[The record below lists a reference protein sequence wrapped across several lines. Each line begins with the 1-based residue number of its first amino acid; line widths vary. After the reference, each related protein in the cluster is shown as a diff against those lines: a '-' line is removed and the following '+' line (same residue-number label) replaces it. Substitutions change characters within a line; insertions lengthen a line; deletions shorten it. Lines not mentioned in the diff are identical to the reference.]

1 MADELIFKGNVRC
14 TWVRANNGIIQATF
28 EPEPNHPLIEYM
40 TLNLHRDHGIPTRGK
55 LYLFD
60 IQPAFPHDAERSG

>member
-1 MADELIFKGNVRC
+1 MTDDLIFKGHARC

-28 EPEPNHPLIEYM
+28 EPEPNHPSVEVIE
-40 TLNLHRDHGIPTRGK
+40 TNLHRDHGIPQRGK